1 MLHSIK
7 AKDYMTANLVTLSPD
22 TSVME
27 AIRILLDKGISGAP
41 VVDKMGRLV
50 GLLSEKDC
58 MRVATHAGY
67 YGEAG
72 GKVSEFMSP
81 EVITVEGDTS
91 VIEIAKMFR
100 EKPFKRYPVMDDNRL
115 VGSISRRDVLKAI
128 LAIHEHV
135 W

>member
-81 EVITVEGDTS
+81 EVITVEGDTISGS
-91 VIEIAKMFR
+91 VSGVE
-100 EKPFKRYPVMDDNRL
+100 
-115 VGSISRRDVLKAI
+115 
-128 LAIHEHV
+128 
-135 W
+135 

>member
-7 AKDYMTANLVTLSPD
+7 AKDYMTAQLVTLSPD
-22 TSVME
+22 TPVME
-27 AIRILLDKGISGAP
+27 AIKLFLDNGISGAP
-41 VVDKMGRLV
+41 VLDKLGRLC

-58 MRVATHAGY
+58 MAVATKSGY

-72 GKVSEFMSP
+72 GKVSEFM
-81 EVITVEGDTS
+81 VTNVQTVDVDTS
-91 VIEIAKMFR
+91 VLDIAKMFM
-100 EKPFKRYPVMDDNRL
+100 EKPYKRYPVTDDNRL
-115 VGSISRRDVLKAI
+115 VGQISRRDVLKAI

>member
-91 VIEIAKMFR
+91 VIEIAKMFM

>member
-1 MLHSIK
+1 M
-7 AKDYMTANLVTLSPD
+7 
-22 TSVME
+22 
-27 AIRILLDKGISGAP
+27 RILLEEGNTGGA

-50 GLLSEKDC
+50 CLLAEKDC
-58 MRVATHAGY
+58 MRVDTCGGY
-67 YGEAG
+67 YCEAG
-72 GKVSEFMSP
+72 GKVCELMSP

-91 VIEIAKMFR
+91 VIEIAKMFM

-128 LAIHEHV
+128 LAIHDHV

>member
-7 AKDYMTANLVTLSPD
+7 AKDYMTASLVTLSPD
-22 TSVME
+22 TPVME
-27 AIRILLDKGISGAP
+27 AIKLFLDNGISGAP
-41 VVDKMGRLV
+41 VLDKLGHIA

-58 MRVATHAGY
+58 MAVATKQGY

-72 GKVSEFMSP
+72 GPVSDFMVTNV
-81 EVITVEGDTS
+81 ETVDADTS
-91 VIEIAKMFR
+91 VLDIAKMFM
-100 EKPFKRYPVMDDNRL
+100 EKPYKRYPVVDDNRL
-115 VGSISRRDVLKAI
+115 VGQISRRDVLKAI

>member
-91 VIEIAKMFR
+91 VIEIAKMFM

-128 LAIHEHV
+128 HAIHEHV